1 MAEIIKEGRNVF
13 APPYDVPVYNMQKRD
28 NPPFGSEQMLKNLLE
43 YFLIGILRDSPTQEE
58 KREESEK
65 LSVSEIVNY
74 LNEIWPYIRLSEI
87 CKEYN
92 ISCPE
97 NIIDYNNL
105 RNVIN
110 GTAPNRLSEDKLLSF
125 YNFLIRNIFQEKFK
139 IKISNAAMP
148 KIKTVGDVVDL
159 LEAKLATN

>member
-1 MAEIIKEGRNVF
+1 
-13 APPYDVPVYNMQKRD
+13 
-28 NPPFGSEQMLKNLLE
+28 ML
-43 YFLIGILRDSPTQEE
+43 
-58 KREESEK
+58 
-65 LSVSEIVNY
+65 VNY

-92 ISCPE
+92 ISYPE

-139 IKISNAAMP
+139 IKSNELNTQ
-148 KIKTVGDVVDL
+148 KIKEIIQDKTSEMMSEISEA
-159 LEAKLATN
+159 LEHGFSNKQ

>member
-1 MAEIIKEGRNVF
+1 
-13 APPYDVPVYNMQKRD
+13 
-28 NPPFGSEQMLKNLLE
+28 MLA
-43 YFLIGILRDSPTQEE
+43 
-58 KREESEK
+58 
-65 LSVSEIVNY
+65 NY

-92 ISCPE
+92 ISYPE

-139 IKISNAAMP
+139 IKSNELNTQ
-148 KIKTVGDVVDL
+148 KIKEIIQDKTSEMMSEIS
-159 LEAKLATN
+159 EALDHGFSNKQ